1 MAVMAWMIL
10 DGKNRPQVE
19 SSTEEHRSAT
29 SPFNDVAGGA
39 LMLLEIGSYICY
51 WDFLGM

>member
-1 MAVMAWMIL
+1 MAASP
-10 DGKNRPQVE
+10 DRPQVE

-39 LMLLEIGSYICY
+39 LMLLEIGY
-51 WDFLGM
+51 WDVRNVTT